1 MWASSIT
8 IFFKYLPLFASLIT
22 FANAGFSRRA
32 SGEMKSILA
41 SLSLI
46 ADNIKKSLAKVG
58 INNVRTFTGLTG
70 KSQRKKLID
79 EWVDNEYEIII
90 ATSAFGVGV
99 DKSDVRTVIHTYIP
113 QNANTYYQELGR
125 GGRDCLPC
133 LSVMCLQPEDTTI
146 GRDRIIKKVLTSEKI
161 IGRWDSLY
169 NNQKSVRLSDNRV
182 FIDTSIKPNYADVD
196 EFDDSPTSDADMNW
210 NVYVLLFLRRHNM
223 IQILEVKIDHGHYM
237 ILIKIEDDRLR
248 IVDDELVGESSNSS
262 TSA

>member
-1 MWASSIT
+1 MVR
-8 IFFKYLPLFASLIT
+8 KLPHPMIIYVARPLD
-22 FANAGFSRRA
+22 
-32 SGEMKSILA
+32 
-41 SLSLI
+41 
-46 ADNIKKSLAKVG
+46 ADNIKKSLANVG

-146 GRDRIIKKVLTSEKI
+146 GRDRN
-161 IGRWDSLY
+161 Y
-169 NNQKSVRLSDNRV
+169 QKS
-182 FIDTSIKPNYADVD
+182 IDI
-196 EFDDSPTSDADMNW
+196 
-210 NVYVLLFLRRHNM
+210 
-223 IQILEVKIDHGHYM
+223 
-237 ILIKIEDDRLR
+237 
-248 IVDDELVGESSNSS
+248 
-262 TSA
+262 